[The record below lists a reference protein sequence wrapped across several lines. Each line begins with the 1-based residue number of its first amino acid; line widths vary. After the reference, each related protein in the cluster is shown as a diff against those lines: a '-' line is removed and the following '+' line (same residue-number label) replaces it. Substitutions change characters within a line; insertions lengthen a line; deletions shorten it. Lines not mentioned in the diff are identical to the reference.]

1 MNEHRLL
8 LQEFCDTLYIPMG
21 VGDKVLD
28 EGWIE
33 GSFLLHQLSPSCVYT
48 VYKSGRVC
56 HKKGQ
61 STSQKSSFWVRYA
74 VGEQPI
80 RWRKSQLNE
89 LRLSKPRA
97 TQISVT
103 ELAKEKPNCLKGSVY
118 SKIGE
123 KDEDGGINRKI
134 AI

>member
-1 MNEHRLL
+1 MSIGSCSKSSATRPAFPWALA
-8 LQEFCDTLYIPMG
+8 TKSWTR
-21 VGDKVLD
+21 VGSRV
-28 EGWIE
+28 GFFSI
-33 GSFLLHQLSPSCVYT
+33 SFLLHVCIQCT
-48 VYKSGRVC
+48 TSGRVC
-56 HKKGQ
+56 HKKGR

-89 LRLSKPRA
+89 LILSKPRA

-118 SKIGE
+118 PKIGE
-123 KDEDGGINRKI
+123 KDEVEEPI
-134 AI
+134 